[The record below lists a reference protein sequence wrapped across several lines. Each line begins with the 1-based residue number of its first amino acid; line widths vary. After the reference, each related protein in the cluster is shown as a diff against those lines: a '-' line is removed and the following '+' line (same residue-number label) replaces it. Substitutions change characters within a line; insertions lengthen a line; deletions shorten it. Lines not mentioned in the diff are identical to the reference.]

1 MQTKRKFLLS
11 DDSILRALQR
21 AGLKCRKIKIAWFY
35 TSFYPEIY
43 YIRQNDECSLH
54 HKKEDLDRQILNFKI
69 SKDDFKEALKS
80 RIARVVQKNR
90 YGFANDEAE
99 FWLELYGGE
108 LSTLVILRAKF
119 QSEAASVNFNFA
131 KTFGS
136 SDFCEITDDYRYKS
150 RYLARYGIPP
160 RSLDFMHA
168 RSVFEKFSRVEFL
181 APPYTDSAKLVRL
194 ALGPAQACGAKSE
207 YQKAYRQR
215 RFTSCACKPAR
226 VSKAIRAAFR
236 SGEKR

>member
-11 DDSILRALQR
+11 DDSILRTLER
-21 AGLKCRKIKIAWFY
+21 AGLKCRKVKIAWFY

-54 HKKEDLDRQILNFKI
+54 HKKEDLDRQTLNFKI

-90 YGFANDEAE
+90 YGFASDEAE

-119 QSEAASVNFNFA
+119 QSEAASANFDFA

-136 SDFCEITDDYRYKS
+136 TDFCEITDDYRYKS

-160 RSLDFMHA
+160 RSLISRMPAAFLKNLA
-168 RSVFEKFSRVEFL
+168 ELNFSRRPMWIAL
-181 APPYTDSAKLVRL
+181 SSRAWRL
-194 ALGPAQACGAKSE
+194 SWRGRGRAA
-207 YQKAYRQR
+207 QKA
-215 RFTSCACKPAR
+215 SIK
-226 VSKAIRAAFR
+226 KA
-236 SGEKR
+236 

>member
-54 HKKEDLDRQILNFKI
+54 HRKEDLDRQILNFKI

-90 YGFANDEAE
+90 YGFASDEAE

-108 LSTLVILRAKF
+108 LSMLAILRAKF
-119 QSEAASVNFNFA
+119 QSEAASANFDFA

-160 RSLDFMHA
+160 RSLDFAHA
-168 RSVFEKFSRVEFL
+168 RSVFEKFSRVKFF
-181 APPYTDSAKLVRL
+181 APPYADSVKLARL
-194 ALGPAQACGAKSE
+194 ALGPAQECGAKSE
-207 YQKAYRQR
+207 YQK
-215 RFTSCACKPAR
+215 S
-226 VSKAIRAAFR
+226 
-236 SGEKR
+236 

>member
-11 DDSILRALQR
+11 DDSILRTLER
-21 AGLKCRKIKIAWFY
+21 AGLKCRKVKIAWFY

-43 YIRQNDECSLH
+43 YIRQNDEYSLH
-54 HKKEDLDRQILNFKI
+54 HKKEDLDRQTLNFKI

-80 RIARVVQKNR
+80 GIARVVQKSR
-90 YGFANDEAE
+90 YGFASDEAE

-108 LSTLVILRAKF
+108 LSTLAILRAKF
-119 QSEAASVNFNFA
+119 QNEAVSANFDFA

-160 RSLDFMHA
+160 RSLDFAHA
-168 RSVFEKFSRVEFL
+168 RSVFEKFSRVKFL
-181 APPYTDSAKLVRL
+181 APPCADSVRPARL
-194 ALGPAQACGAKSE
+194 TLGPAQACGAKSE
-207 YQKAYRQR
+207 YQK
-215 RFTSCACKPAR
+215 
-226 VSKAIRAAFR
+226 V
-236 SGEKR
+236 